1 MDIQITQI
9 AIQLGI
15 FLAVMVILRALVFKP
30 LLRINTL
37 RQKQT
42 EGREIEAKDLMTRA
56 QNIVA
61 QYDQSMSEARAEAR
75 RKIQLAADEGSK
87 QAKELVGKAR
97 NQGQQIFSEKKI
109 AMIGERE
116 RAKGELNVKVE
127 QLSNDFLKTILH

>member
-1 MDIQITQI
+1 
-9 AIQLGI
+9 
-15 FLAVMVILRALVFKP
+15 
-30 LLRINTL
+30 
-37 RQKQT
+37 
-42 EGREIEAKDLMTRA
+42 
-56 QNIVA
+56 
-61 QYDQSMSEARAEAR
+61 MSEARAEAR

>member
-75 RKIQLAADEGSK
+75 RKIQWRPISVFPEEGS
-87 QAKELVGKAR
+87 R
-97 NQGQQIFSEKKI
+97 F
-109 AMIGERE
+109 R
-116 RAKGELNVKVE
+116 
-127 QLSNDFLKTILH
+127 